1 MQAEFNRQQ
10 IANIKR
16 ALILGWINYEEAELQ
31 AKPILENI
39 NTRGREIAKKYG
51 RKYREITFTEV
62 MR

>member
-31 AKPILENI
+31 AKPVLENI

-51 RKYREITFTEV
+51 RKYRDITFAEV